1 MNQLDEIYDNER
13 IEKDTFRSM
22 RELSKYT
29 KILSKD
35 NNLFVIIKKKL
46 CQIKLLS
53 SKSLFKI
60 SLLLDILPEEN
71 VSFTFYTEEKDEQK
85 DFNKISINNNIDN
98 KKEKNTE
105 KNKGIFIIDNI
116 DNKIANEIYNKEKG
130 NIIGYNYYFFKSL
143 WKYLYLF
150 CLITSLISF
159 CLICAYSIN
168 TLLKKEYYLFGSN
181 IFTLI
186 SLCLIILA
194 SYSGYK
200 KLSNKKRISFKNEN
214 ILLICFIPLSIFC
227 GIIWI
232 YIFNK
237 YETELNL
244 NIILIIEII
253 LGVLDI
259 VSGVLIYLNIK
270 MVDFYEEYSKLS
282 DEGTP
287 LVEI

>member
-71 VSFTFYTEEKDEQK
+71 VSFTFYTEEKNEEK
-85 DFNKISINNNIDN
+85 DFNKISINDNIEN
-98 KKEKNTE
+98 KKNENTE

-168 TLLKKEYYLFGSN
+168 TLLKKEFYLFSGN
-181 IFTLI
+181 IVTLF
-186 SLCLIILA
+186 SLCLIIFA
-194 SYSGYK
+194 SYFGYK

-214 ILLICFIPLSIFC
+214 ILLICFISLSIFC

-237 YETELNL
+237 YEAELNL

-259 VSGVLIYLNIK
+259 VSGTLIYLNVK
-270 MVDFYEEYSKLS
+270 MVDFYEEYYKLS

>member
-71 VSFTFYTEEKDEQK
+71 VSFTFYTEEKNEEK
-85 DFNKISINNNIDN
+85 DFNKININNNIDN

-116 DNKIANEIYNKEKG
+116 DNKKANEIYNKEKG

-143 WKYLYLF
+143 WKYLNLF

-168 TLLKKEYYLFGSN
+168 TLLKKEFYLFSGN
-181 IFTLI
+181 IFTLF
-186 SLCLIILA
+186 SLCLIIFA

-200 KLSNKKRISFKNEN
+200 KLLNKKRINFKVEN
-214 ILLICFIPLSIFC
+214 ILIICFIHLSIFWA
-227 GIIWI
+227 IIWI

-237 YETELNL
+237 FETELNL

>member
-1 MNQLDEIYDNER
+1 MKQLDEIYDNER

-46 CQIKLLS
+46 CQVKLLS

-60 SLLLDILPEEN
+60 SLLLDTLPEEN
-71 VSFTFYTEEKDEQK
+71 VSFTFYTEEKNEEK
-85 DFNKISINNNIDN
+85 DFNKININNIEN
-98 KKEKNTE
+98 KKKKNTE
-105 KNKGIFIIDNI
+105 KVKGIFIIDNI
-116 DNKIANEIYNKEKG
+116 HNKIAKEIYNKEKG

-150 CLITSLISF
+150 CLITSIVSF
-159 CLICAYSIN
+159 CLISVYTIN
-168 TLLKKEYYLFGSN
+168 TLLKKEYYIFGSN
-181 IFTLI
+181 IFTLF
-186 SLCLIILA
+186 SLCLIIFA
-194 SYSGYK
+194 SCFGYK
-200 KLSNKKRISFKNEN
+200 KLSNKKRINFKKEN
-214 ILLICFIPLSIFC
+214 ILFICFIHLSIFC

-237 YETELNL
+237 YEIGLDL
-244 NIILIIEII
+244 NILLIIEII
-253 LGVLDI
+253 LGILDI
-259 VSGVLIYLNIK
+259 ITGALIYLNEK
-270 MVDFYEEYSKLS
+270 MVEFYEEYSKLS

>member
-1 MNQLDEIYDNER
+1 MKQLDEIYDNER

-46 CQIKLLS
+46 CQVKLLS

-60 SLLLDILPEEN
+60 SLLLDTLPEEN
-71 VSFTFYTEEKDEQK
+71 VIFTFYTEEKNEEK
-85 DFNKISINNNIDN
+85 DFNKININNIENR
-98 KKEKNTE
+98 KKKNTE
-105 KNKGIFIIDNI
+105 KVKGIFIIDNI
-116 DNKIANEIYNKEKG
+116 HNKIAKEIYNKEKG

-150 CLITSLISF
+150 CLITSIVSF
-159 CLICAYSIN
+159 CLISVYTIN
-168 TLLKKEYYLFGSN
+168 TLLKKEYYIFGSN
-181 IFTLI
+181 IFTLF
-186 SLCLIILA
+186 SLCLIIFA
-194 SYSGYK
+194 SCFGYK
-200 KLSNKKRISFKNEN
+200 KLSNKKRINFKKEN
-214 ILLICFIPLSIFC
+214 ILFICFIHLSIFC

-237 YETELNL
+237 YEIGLDL
-244 NIILIIEII
+244 NILLIIEII
-253 LGVLDI
+253 LGILDI
-259 VSGVLIYLNIK
+259 ITGALIYLNEK
-270 MVDFYEEYSKLS
+270 MVEFYEEYSKLS

>member
-1 MNQLDEIYDNER
+1 MKQLDEIYDNER

-46 CQIKLLS
+46 CQVKLLS

-60 SLLLDILPEEN
+60 SLLLDTLPEEN
-71 VSFTFYTEEKDEQK
+71 VIFTFYTEEKNEEK
-85 DFNKISINNNIDN
+85 DFNKININSNIEN
-98 KKEKNTE
+98 KKKKNNE

-116 DNKIANEIYNKEKG
+116 DNKIANEIYNKGKG

-150 CLITSLISF
+150 CLITSIVSF
-159 CLICAYSIN
+159 CLISVYTIN
-168 TLLKKEYYLFGSN
+168 TLLKKEYYIFGSS
-181 IFTLI
+181 IFTLFN
-186 SLCLIILA
+186 LCLIIFA
-194 SYSGYK
+194 SYSEYK
-200 KLSNKKRISFKNEN
+200 KLSNIKRINFKKEN
-214 ILLICFIPLSIFC
+214 IVFICFIHLSILC

-237 YETELNL
+237 YENKIRL

-253 LGVLDI
+253 LGFLDI
-259 VSGVLIYLNIK
+259 VCGALIYLNEK
-270 MVDFYEEYSKLS
+270 MVEFYEEYSELS